1 MSDTKSIARERME
14 MLLELAK
21 EKLKSDKKLSQR
33 YVRLSRLIAMRYN
46 VPLPQ
51 KWKPWLCKECGTLLV
66 PGVNCKV
73 RISRKGGTH
82 RLIVCGECGTEKKK
96 FLLPKKASR

>member
-1 MSDTKSIARERME
+1 MNDIKSIARERME
-14 MLLELAK
+14 ILLSLAK
-21 EKLKSDKKLSQR
+21 EKLKSDKKLAHR
-33 YVRLSRLIAMRYN
+33 YVGLACLIGTRYN

-73 RISRKGGTH
+73 RISRGGGIH
-82 RLIVCGECGTEKKK
+82 RLIVCGECGAEKRKP
-96 FLLPKKASR
+96 LRPKKTQN